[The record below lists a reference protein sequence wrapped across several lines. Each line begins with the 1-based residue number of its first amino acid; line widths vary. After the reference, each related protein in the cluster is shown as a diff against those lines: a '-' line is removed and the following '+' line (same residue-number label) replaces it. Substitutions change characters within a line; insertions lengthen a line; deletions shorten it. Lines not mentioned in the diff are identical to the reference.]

1 MGDYKTSIDIQVKN
15 TNELIQIFEIIGME
29 INDIDIEIK
38 WIEINEIITNYR

>member
-1 MGDYKTSIDIQVKN
+1 MSDYKTSIDIQVKN

-38 WIEINEIITNYR
+38 WIEINDIITNYR